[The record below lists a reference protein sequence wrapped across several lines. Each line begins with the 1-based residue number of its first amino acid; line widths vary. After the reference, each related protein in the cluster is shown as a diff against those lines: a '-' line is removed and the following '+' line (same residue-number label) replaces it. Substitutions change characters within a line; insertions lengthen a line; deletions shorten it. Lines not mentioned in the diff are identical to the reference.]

1 MKGLSATALLD
12 AVHADDLN
20 LLEPW
25 RNLKKSSACMW
36 AALPLAASL
45 CETQRLKERE
55 AEREGGQDMSES
67 QRLGGAAYRANT
79 LWK

>member
-1 MKGLSATALLD
+1 M
-12 AVHADDLN
+12 
-20 LLEPW
+20 
-25 RNLKKSSACMW
+25 SSACMW

-79 LWK
+79 L